1 MEKDMDLEQWSL
13 SDDLTEEEDI
23 SMQFQNHL
31 NPSSSTEAQLLSGEE
46 TLRSHVKE
54 LPPGNSGVLSEA
66 VTHSAA
72 SDYRDVPRERKAMAT
87 WTQLFKVP
95 TGSQVP
101 LDDGYSWR
109 KYGQKDIL
117 GSKYPRGY
125 YRCTHRHSQGCQAT
139 KQVQRSNDDP
149 SIFEVIYRGRHTC
162 EQSSSRLPQQ
172 IEAESEEKPEKS
184 KMVSFGRI
192 LVTANFV
199 LELPS
204 AVFDQ
209 LSSIP
214 KPLYA
219 MTLMLLS
226 FAGLV
231 LCIVELVYQ
240 GRKKRVTWTRRQNNR
255 NSSFSKIVDVV
266 GFTCAVCQSILTT
279 ANYVL
284 LIQHTKIQIQI
295 SVWPVIFAFVLLCS
309 KFCDKTDES
318 GRERSLRNEV

>member
-1 MEKDMDLEQWSL
+1 MDLEQWSL

-23 SMQFQNHL
+23 SMQLQNHL
-31 NPSSSTEAQLLSGEE
+31 NPSSSTEAQLLLGEE
-46 TLRSHVKE
+46 ILRSHVME
-54 LPPGNSGVLSEA
+54 LLIENSDFLPET

-72 SDYRDVPRERKAMAT
+72 SDNRDDPRKRKAMPT
-87 WTQLFKVP
+87 WTQLVKVP
-95 TGSQVP
+95 TGSQGR

-109 KYGQKDIL
+109 KYEQKDFL

-125 YRCTHRHSQGCQAT
+125 YRCIHRHSQGCWAT
-139 KQVQRSNDDP
+139 KQVQRSKDDP
-149 SIFEVIYRGRHTC
+149 SIFEVFYRGRHTC

-192 LVTANFV
+192 LVAANFV

-240 GRKKRVTWTRRQNNR
+240 GRKKRVTWTWGDNNG
-255 NSSFSKIVDVV
+255 NSSFSNVARIV